1 VSPPGAP
8 RSAHEPLDDCQ
19 YNKWSATIAL
29 VAAHRD
35 APKIADFRCGV
46 SEQFLRMVDDWRR
59 GQTDLPSR
67 AEAIRRLVELATKI
81 NKVADHHGA
90 GAKYIVSADMS
101 CLMHQK
107 GCAER
112 LGLDIRFI
120 HIAQILNGDRAFI
133 AAKAHQEFHDR
144 RLWDLG
150 LKRDREA
157 HGIPEWEDLR
167 RLASQIKE
175 HTLSRL
181 ADVRSTREGERRPGA
196 LGLWGIACSL
206 SSAPV
211 AGDQMLRKIGE
222 TAFRAR

>member
-1 VSPPGAP
+1 
-8 RSAHEPLDDCQ
+8 
-19 YNKWSATIAL
+19 
-29 VAAHRD
+29 
-35 APKIADFRCGV
+35 
-46 SEQFLRMVDDWRR
+46 MVDDWRR

-67 AEAIRRLVELATKI
+67 AEAIRRLVEL
-81 NKVADHHGA
+81 D
-90 GAKYIVSADMS
+90 
-101 CLMHQK
+101 
-107 GCAER
+107 
-112 LGLDIRFI
+112 
-120 HIAQILNGDRAFI
+120 DRAFI
-133 AAKAHQEFHDR
+133 AAKAPQEFHDR